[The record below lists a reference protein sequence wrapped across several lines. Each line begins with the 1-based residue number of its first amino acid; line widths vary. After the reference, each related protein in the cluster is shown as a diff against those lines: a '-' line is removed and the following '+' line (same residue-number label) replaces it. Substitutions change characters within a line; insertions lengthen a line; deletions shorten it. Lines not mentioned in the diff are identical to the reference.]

1 MFRFIILG
9 IVVCSLSLRADVPIS
24 GRVVDESN
32 AAVPGATVNV
42 TPGDRRATTDPTGTF
57 TIGLPNAGRY
67 WIAVERE
74 GFYPVKDQPVDIGE
88 TGGEIR
94 LVLNHEREFYQ
105 SVAVNAA
112 PSPVD
117 LENTSAERRLSG
129 LQVTDIPYPATRSL
143 RNALLLMPGVI
154 SDPAGGLHFEGGA
167 ENQTLYTLEGFNI
180 SDPLTGKFNSRLSVD
195 AVRSLDYQGGRY
207 SPEFGKGSA
216 GVLAIRTQSGDD
228 VPRYSAT
235 NFIPGVDT
243 RSGLHIGTWAPRAG
257 IAGPILRGRAWFAD
271 NADGEYSEN
280 LAPGL
285 PKGQNRTSTVQGSNL
300 LHTQFNLS
308 PSNILFSNFLIN
320 TLNAPQAGLGALDPW
335 PTTTDKR
342 SRLWFFSV
350 KDQIYLGRGTLLEV
364 GFGESRT
371 LARQVPQG
379 RGLYILTP
387 AGRQGNY
394 FVDSTQSARRDQFI
408 ANLYPP
414 AFRLRGAHQLKVGSD
429 LNRLDYRQNVTRTG
443 YELRGLS
450 GRVLRGTTFGGNGA
464 LSRPS
469 LEAAAYL
476 VDEWRIR
483 PNLVVAAGLRVD
495 WDELVRRINPAPRV
509 AISWSPPGWRD
520 TRISGGY
527 AVVYDATPLQFLARP
542 LDQYSVTTIYNP
554 DGTVL
559 AGPAATYY
567 VISGR
572 LKSPRYQ
579 TWSAGIE
586 QRLPWKMQAGI
597 SLMRRRGRDG
607 FTYVNPLPAEDIY
620 RVGTYYLT
628 NSRRDSYDSAGIVV
642 RQSLGERHE
651 WMASYIRSR
660 ALSNAVVDASIDQP
674 LFVSSNRGP
683 QNWDSPNRFLSWG
696 YLPTPFRNWAVAY
709 LLDARTGFPFSA
721 QRENGAVAGAVN
733 SYRYPPW
740 FDLNLHVERRLRFR
754 HYLFALRGGFN
765 NITNHHNPAVV
776 NNVIGSPQFLQFY
789 ATEGRHVVF
798 RVRWLGKG

>member
-1 MFRFIILG
+1 MFRFIIFGVLAA
-9 IVVCSLSLRADVPIS
+9 ILPLRAEVAIY
-24 GRVVDESN
+24 GRLMDESN

-42 TPGDRRATTDPTGTF
+42 TPGAWGATTDPTGAF
-57 TIGLPNAGRY
+57 TISLPGPGHY
-67 WIAVERE
+67 LIAVERE
-74 GFYPVKDQPVDIGE
+74 GFYPIKDQPVGIGE

-129 LQVTDIPYPATRSL
+129 LQVIDIPYPATRSL
-143 RNALLLMPGVI
+143 RNALLLMPGVV

-216 GVLAIRTQSGDD
+216 GVLAIHTGTGDD
-228 VPRYSAT
+228 VLRYSAT

-243 RSGLHIGTWAPRAG
+243 RSGLRIGTWAPRAG
-257 IAGPILRGRAWFAD
+257 ISGPIIKGRAWFAD
-271 NADGEYSEN
+271 NADAEYSQN
-280 LAPGL
+280 VAPDL
-285 PKGQNRTSTVQGSNL
+285 PRGQNRTSTVQGSNL
-300 LHTQFNLS
+300 LHTQVNIS
-308 PSNILFSNFLIN
+308 PANILFANFLIN
-320 TLNAPQAGLGALDPW
+320 TLNAPEAGLGALDPW

-342 SRLWFFSV
+342 SREWFFSF
-350 KDQIYLGRGTLLEV
+350 KDQIYLGPGTLLEL
-364 GFGESRT
+364 GFGENRT
-371 LARQVPQG
+371 FARQVPQG
-379 RGLYILTP
+379 RGFYILTP
-387 AGRQGNY
+387 QGRQGNY
-394 FVDSTQSARRDQFI
+394 FADSTQASRRDQLI
-408 ANLYPP
+408 ANLFLPS
-414 AFRLRGAHQLKVGSD
+414 FRLTGTHQFKVGAELD
-429 LNRLDYRQNVTRTG
+429 RLNYRQNVTRTG
-443 YELRGLS
+443 YELRGVA
-450 GRVLRGTTFGGNGA
+450 GEMLRKTTFGGNGA
-464 LSRPS
+464 ISRPG
-469 LEAAAYL
+469 LEAASYL

-483 PNLVVAAGLRVD
+483 PNLVVETGIRAD

-509 AISWSPPGWRD
+509 AISWSPLGWRD
-520 TRISGGY
+520 TKISGGY
-527 AVVYDATPLQFLARP
+527 AVVYDATPLQFFARP
-542 LDQYSVTTIYNP
+542 LDQYSITTIYNP

-559 AGPAATYY
+559 AGPEAARY

-579 TWSAGIE
+579 AWSAGVE
-586 QRLPWKMQAGI
+586 RRLPWRMQAGI
-597 SLMRRRGRDG
+597 SLMRRRGKDG

-620 RVGTYYLT
+620 RTGTYYLT
-628 NSRRDSYDSAGIVV
+628 NSRRDIYDSAGVV
-642 RQSLGERHE
+642 LHQNLGERYE

-660 ALSNAVVDASIDQP
+660 ALSNAVVDASVDQP

-696 YLPTPFRNWAVAY
+696 YLPMPFRNWAVAY

-721 QRENGAVAGAVN
+721 QHQNGVVAGAVN

-789 ATEGRHVVF
+789 GTEGRHVVF